1 MVNRVFLVGNLT
13 KDAEA
18 ISSGERAMTKMRVA
32 TNNVWKDANGNK
44 QESSEFHS
52 VVAFGRTAEVCAEFC
67 TKGKRV
73 YVEGR
78 LKTREYRGADGS
90 RKFATDVVAET
101 VKFLSPKN
109 QSDTEEV
116 AA

>member
-1 MVNRVFLVGNLT
+1 MVNRVILVGNLT

-18 ISSGERAMTKMRVA
+18 IGTGERAMTRMRVA
-32 TNNVWKDANGNK
+32 TNNVWKDADGNK
-44 QESSEFHS
+44 KESSEFHS
-52 VVAFGRTAEVCAEFC
+52 VIAFGRTAEVCAQFC
-67 TKGKRV
+67 AKGKRV

-78 LKTREYRGADGS
+78 LKTREYQASDGS

-101 VKFLSPKN
+101 IKFLSPK
-109 QSDTEEV
+109 SGGESEEL

>member
-1 MVNRVFLVGNLT
+1 MVNRVILVGNLT

-18 ISSGERAMTKMRVA
+18 IGTGEKAFTRMRVA
-32 TNNVWKDANGNK
+32 TNNVWKDANGNR

-52 VVAFGRTAEVCAEFC
+52 VVAFGRTAEVCAEYC
-67 TKGKRV
+67 SKGKKV

-78 LKTREYRGADGS
+78 LKTREYAGNDGS
-90 RKFATDVVAET
+90 RKFATDVIAET

-109 QSDTEEV
+109 SASVEE
-116 AA
+116 AAA